1 MKTRLLSMLIL
12 MSMFCI
18 DEAYSQDLLTKRY
31 SFDFVKQSLIENQ
44 QWVSYPSYTDRA
56 AWDELLGAN
65 KAMVIR
71 RGESKLKYEWQTV
84 KATDYLAY
92 ERTGN
97 RKLMEDPHTANQNTL
112 SDLVLAE
119 LAEGKGRFIDQI
131 INGVFLQ
138 CERTSWVLSAH
149 LPAQLSKRTLPESG
163 DVVIDLGSARIAGL
177 LAWTYYFLNEEFDK
191 VNPEISK
198 RLKKELYDKM
208 ITPYRE
214 QTRYWWMALNGKKNQ
229 LVNNWNPWCN
239 FNALQCLFLLENDI
253 DALAA
258 DVYKSMTSVDM
269 FINYIKPDGACE
281 EGPSYWGHAAGKL
294 YDYLTILN
302 LGTGGKVTL
311 FNNPLIKNMGEY
323 MSNTYIQNDW
333 VVNFAD
339 ASAKFSAD
347 AALIYRYGKAVNSDS
362 MVGLSSE
369 LVRNGKNAISF
380 GVDMFRAL
388 ESLSNFN
395 ELKASKAVFTKAS
408 FIEYPETQFYYMHNK
423 QLFFAAKG
431 GHNNES
437 HNHNDVGTFSLYYN
451 NTPFIIDA
459 GVGTYTRQT
468 FGPER
473 YSIWTMRSLYHNL
486 PEINGFEQKNGAN
499 YMAKDVKFNGARK
512 TLSLDMAGAYPENA
526 GIASWVRAYKLNN
539 KDLVIKDTFKLT
551 DSKQANKVN
560 FMLWG
565 EVSLENDYALIRIEN
580 KTLKLKFD
588 SRQLEASLEEVK
600 LTDVRLTKVWGE
612 VVYRLTLQAKSV
624 VAAGEYQY
632 KISIVE

>member
-97 RKLMEDPHTANQNTL
+97 RKLMEDPNTANQNTL

-468 FGPER
+468 FG
-473 YSIWTMRSLYHNL
+473 
-486 PEINGFEQKNGAN
+486 QK
-499 YMAKDVKFNGARK
+499 DI
-512 TLSLDMAGAYPENA
+512 LSG
-526 GIASWVRAYKLNN
+526 R
-539 KDLVIKDTFKLT
+539 
-551 DSKQANKVN
+551 
-560 FMLWG
+560 
-565 EVSLENDYALIRIEN
+565 
-580 KTLKLKFD
+580 
-588 SRQLEASLEEVK
+588 
-600 LTDVRLTKVWGE
+600 
-612 VVYRLTLQAKSV
+612 
-624 VAAGEYQY
+624 
-632 KISIVE
+632 

>member
-253 DALAA
+253 DALAT

>member
-214 QTRYWWMALNGKKNQ
+214 QTRYWWMALNGKKDQ

>member
-1 MKTRLLSMLIL
+1 MLIFLSMF
-12 MSMFCI
+12 SI
-18 DEAYSQDLLTKRY
+18 DMTFGQDLLTKQF
-31 SFDFVKQSLIENQ
+31 SFDFVKQNLVLNQ
-44 QWVSYPSYTDRA
+44 KWVPYPSYTNRTD
-56 AWDELLGAN
+56 WDVLLGEN
-65 KAMVIR
+65 KTKVIR
-71 RGESKLKYEWQTV
+71 RGESHLNFEWKLV

-97 RKLMEDPHTANQNTL
+97 RKLMEDPHTLNQNVL

-149 LPAQLSKRTLPESG
+149 LPAQLSKRTLPEYS
-163 DVVIDLGSARIAGL
+163 DVVIDLGSARISGL
-177 LAWTYYFLNEEFDK
+177 LAWTYYFLHAEFDK

-214 QTRYWWMALNGKKNQ
+214 QTRYWWMALTGKEDQ

-239 FNALQCLFLLENDI
+239 FNALQCLFLIETDA
-253 DALAA
+253 DALAN
-258 DVYKSMTSVDM
+258 DVYKSMTSVNK
-269 FINYIKPDGACE
+269 FVNYIKQDGACE

-302 LGTGGKVTL
+302 LGTNGQVNL
-311 FNNPLIKNMGEY
+311 FSNPQIKNMGEY
-323 MSNTYIQNDW
+323 MSNTYIENDW

-347 AALIYRYGKAVNSDS
+347 AALIYRYGKAVNSSS
-362 MVGLSSE
+362 MVGLSTE
-369 LVRNGKNAISF
+369 LIKSGKNAVTF
-380 GVDMFRAL
+380 GVDIFRAI
-388 ESLSNFN
+388 ESLANYN
-395 ELKASKAVFTKAS
+395 ELKASNAVFNKAN
-408 FIEYPETQFYYMHNK
+408 FVEYPETQFYYLHNK
-423 QLFFAAKG
+423 QFFFAAKG

-486 PEINGFEQKNGAN
+486 PVINGFEQKNGAS
-499 YMAKDVKFNGARK
+499 YKAGKVQFNGKRK
-512 TLSLDMAGAYPENA
+512 TLSIDISPAYPKESGVEAWNRSYA
-526 GIASWVRAYKLNN
+526 LNN
-539 KDLVIKDTFKLT
+539 KDLIVKDKFTVNNAKT
-551 DSKQANKVN
+551 VNEVN

-565 EVSLENDYALIRIEN
+565 KVSLEGNHVLINIDG
-580 KTLKLKFD
+580 KTLKLNYDLNQFNAK
-588 SRQLEASLEEVK
+588 LEEVK
-600 LTDVRLTKVWGE
+600 LTDVRLTKVWGN
-612 VVYRLTLQAKSV
+612 VIYRLTLVAKK
-624 VAAGEYQY
+624 VASSGEYQY
-632 KISIVE
+632 KISVVE